1 LQGLRLGL
9 GFAASSG
16 RWRVT
21 LAVRIE
27 SVSENGE
34 TRFSLSGELRSE
46 EVEQINAEIAK
57 ISPKIAL
64 DCTELWVV
72 DIDGLRWLKACEAMG
87 VKIEN
92 CAPYIR
98 EWMLQETL

>member
-1 LQGLRLGL
+1 L
-9 GFAASSG
+9 
-16 RWRVT
+16 T
-21 LAVRIE
+21 VRIE
-27 SVSENGE
+27 SVSANGE

-57 ISPKIAL
+57 ISPRIVL
-64 DCTELWVV
+64 DCSELWVV

-92 CAPYIR
+92 CTSYIR
-98 EWMLQETL
+98 EWMRQEMP

>member
-1 LQGLRLGL
+1 L
-9 GFAASSG
+9 
-16 RWRVT
+16 T
-21 LAVRIE
+21 VRIE
-27 SVSENGE
+27 RVAANGE
-34 TRFSLSGELRSE
+34 TRLSLSGELRSE

-87 VKIEN
+87 VKVEN

>member
-1 LQGLRLGL
+1 M
-9 GFAASSG
+9 
-16 RWRVT
+16 T
-21 LAVRIE
+21 VRIE
-27 SVSENGE
+27 SVSANGE

-57 ISPKIAL
+57 ISPRIVL
-64 DCTELWVV
+64 DCSELWVV

-92 CAPYIR
+92 CTSYIR
-98 EWMLQETL
+98 EWMRQEMP